1 MVVTLGCSL
10 GLLFVY
16 LVLSA
21 RTYYPDTV
29 QTTTIVRR
37 AAPAEPPLKI
47 SEAGLEQELERVIG
61 TQLSAF
67 REDDYPKA
75 YEFASSTI
83 KANMA
88 LPAFER
94 MVKTMY
100 PVIAQSSDAQFGV
113 ILDNGDHALVNV
125 TIVGSAGRSHH
136 YQYILDHERAGW
148 KISGVVEVKSTGTTI

>member
-10 GLLFVY
+10 ELLFVY

-21 RTYYPDTV
+21 RTYYPDTI

-37 AAPAEPPLKI
+37 AAFRRAALESPARPRLRRKC
-47 SEAGLEQELERVIG
+47 SASSS

-83 KANMA
+83 RANMP

-94 MVKTMY
+94 MVKSLY
-100 PVIAQSSDAQFGV
+100 PLIAQSSDVQFGV

-125 TIVGSAGRSHH
+125 TVIGTGARSRSH
-136 YQYILDHERAGW
+136 YQIIHPGSRTQPDW
-148 KISGVVEVKSTGTTI
+148 KDFGRRRR